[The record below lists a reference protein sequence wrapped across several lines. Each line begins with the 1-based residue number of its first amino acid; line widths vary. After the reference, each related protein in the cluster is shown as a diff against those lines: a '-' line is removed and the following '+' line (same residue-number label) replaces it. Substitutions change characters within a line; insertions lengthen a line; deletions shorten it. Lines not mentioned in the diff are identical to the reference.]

1 MNPQQGIN
9 RLFLLATAPFLGMII
24 WLASVSWTSLMPEL
38 EPLPKPEPAAFSVTA
53 ETDQLVED
61 LGQAAEQAIEIQSLI
76 EKHID
81 TYAKSTNA
89 VSKML
94 QTAAS
99 LVQLPPIIFD
109 NRVAAVL
116 GKPVGHIASDNIDL
130 KLYSFQDPNYKGYAL
145 KVVLKSDNAIKM
157 VLGEDKIGGSETT
170 LSAVQRYGAVAG
182 INAGGYADSRG
193 KRYPLGTTVADG
205 KIVYGFF
212 PSEEDLA
219 FVGFDRNYKL
229 IGGKFTK
236 EEDLLALE
244 PLFGATFVPILLK
257 DGKKQ
262 EIPLKWMTQ
271 PYRAP
276 RSVVGSFRNGQLLFI
291 VTDGYQ
297 KDKLGA
303 SLAEVQDLMYRLG
316 IRDAYNLDGGG
327 SATLIFNGKL
337 VNNPS
342 DGTMRRLPTHFLF
355 FK

>member
-1 MNPQQGIN
+1 MNLQQGIN

-24 WLASVSWTSLMPEL
+24 WLASVSWTSLIPEL
-38 EPLPKPEPAAFSVTA
+38 EPLSIPAPASFSLAA
-53 ETDQLVED
+53 ETGQLVED
-61 LGQAAEQAIEIQSLI
+61 LGQAAAQAIEIQSLI
-76 EKHID
+76 EKHVD
-81 TYAKSTNA
+81 TYAKSTSA
-89 VSKML
+89 VSQML
-94 QTAAS
+94 QTATT
-99 LVQLPPIIFD
+99 LVQLPSIIFD

-116 GKPVGHIASDNIDL
+116 GNPVGHIASDNIDL
-130 KLYSFQDPNYKGYAL
+130 KLYAFQDPNFKGYAL
-145 KVVLKSDNAIKM
+145 KAVLKTDKAIQM

-205 KIVYGFF
+205 QIVYGFF

-229 IGGKFTK
+229 IGGKFTR

-276 RSVVGSFRNGQLLFI
+276 RSAVGSFRNGQLLFI

-297 KDKLGA
+297 KDQLGA
-303 SLAEVQDLMYRLG
+303 SLAEVQDLMFRLG

-327 SATLIFNGKL
+327 SATLVFNGKL

-342 DGTMRRLPTHFLF
+342 DGTMRLLPTHFLF